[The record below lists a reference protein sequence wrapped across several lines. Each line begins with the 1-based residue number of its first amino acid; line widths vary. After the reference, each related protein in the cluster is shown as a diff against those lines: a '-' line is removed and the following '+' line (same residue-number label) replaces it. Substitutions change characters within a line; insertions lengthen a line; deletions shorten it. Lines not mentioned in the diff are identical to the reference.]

1 MTTQLV
7 QEAAPALGVTVP
19 PPIVAAGQAERYR
32 AAVAALE
39 EAHATLGADAR
50 ARIVLANGHNVRALL
65 RMDARELIELS
76 RLRNDRHAQWEIR
89 DLSIALVER
98 VRAVH
103 PAIAR
108 ACGGR
113 DAFKAGRV
121 QVALPAD

>member
-1 MTTQLV
+1 MLR
-7 QEAAPALGVTVP
+7 G
-19 PPIVAAGQAERYR
+19 
-32 AAVAALE
+32 
-39 EAHATLGADAR
+39 DAR

-65 RMDARELIELS
+65 RLDARELIELS